1 MDAPLSMKIVGLCY
15 VKTTT
20 HTSVA
25 HIHRSTPM
33 SDADADAD
41 AIFTIEEREKLR
53 AEILERDTL
62 NAALTKKIEILEA
75 TLKATSANS
84 ITADNA
90 ANPEAAL
97 DEIDSFI
104 RTVNNNAPSGDTSYS
119 NDDKT
124 MLVTKKRLRKDEV
137 GMSLEKQKPTP
148 FLGYARTDKEHNLL
162 VETLTDGT
170 TNSVILLD
178 NSENSNIKRLEL
190 AEIIHEVPSEVVGM
204 LFNEST
210 QGDTTN
216 NCIFKRY
223 TLQEDHQETMRKVY
237 WQHEVIR
244 GKFVEYLLELR
255 LESTDDYKSLKITP
269 SDETKL
275 SDDALKK
282 LVEISKGV
290 SVSKVQRV
298 GQTAMTLIGT
308 LAVEMRESQGPN
320 DPEELSQKSTLFSR
334 STFMDRFKPSSSK
347 MSRIGLSSIG
357 STDTTSDT
365 GKNKVNISEG
375 EALRALQATS
385 SKRSI
390 P

>member
-62 NAALTKKIEILEA
+62 NAALTRKIEILEA

-104 RTVNNNAPSGDTSYS
+104 RTVNMAPSGDTSYS

-137 GMSLEKQKPTP
+137 GMSLEV
-148 FLGYARTDKEHNLL
+148 R
-162 VETLTDGT
+162 
-170 TNSVILLD
+170 LD
-178 NSENSNIKRLEL
+178 
-190 AEIIHEVPSEVVGM
+190 
-204 LFNEST
+204 
-210 QGDTTN
+210 
-216 NCIFKRY
+216 
-223 TLQEDHQETMRKVY
+223 
-237 WQHEVIR
+237 R
-244 GKFVEYLLELR
+244 GGG
-255 LESTDDYKSLKITP
+255 
-269 SDETKL
+269 
-275 SDDALKK
+275 
-282 LVEISKGV
+282 SK
-290 SVSKVQRV
+290 
-298 GQTAMTLIGT
+298 
-308 LAVEMRESQGPN
+308 
-320 DPEELSQKSTLFSR
+320 
-334 STFMDRFKPSSSK
+334 
-347 MSRIGLSSIG
+347 
-357 STDTTSDT
+357 
-365 GKNKVNISEG
+365 
-375 EALRALQATS
+375 
-385 SKRSI
+385 
-390 P
+390 